1 MPVIHIYTPEGFVSP
16 ARKRLLVER
25 VTAAAVEAEGLPT
38 TDLTYVLVHDVP
50 DAGWG
55 WQGNVIT
62 RADFAAVL
70 PDDPDDPERHDDRD
84 GLVEAV
90 GPERPPSTER

>member
-25 VTAAAVEAEGLPT
+25 VTAAAVESEGVPT

-55 WQGNVIT
+55 WQGKVIT
-62 RADFAAVL
+62 RAEFDSVL
-70 PDDPDDPERHDDRD
+70 PPDPEP
-84 GLVEAV
+84 V
-90 GPERPPSTER
+90 T

>member
-1 MPVIHIYTPEGFVSP
+1 MPVIHIYTPAGFVSP

-25 VTAAAVEAEGLPT
+25 VTAAAVEAEGLAT

-55 WQGNVIT
+55 WQGKVVT
-62 RADFAAVL
+62 QADFAPFL
-70 PDDPDDPERHDDRD
+70 PPDPAPTTATTDPAKED
-84 GLVEAV
+84 
-90 GPERPPSTER
+90 